1 MTPKM
6 CFRPRLVRGVMV
18 PGCGGTCEACQ
29 SYVRARWIARVG
41 HETDGRKSWVVT
53 LTYAGSVEP
62 GYDEVQK
69 AVKRMRK
76 AGLEPRYFA
85 VIERGSLR
93 GRWHCHMI
101 VTCDCTRR
109 KLEKHWHAGFSKAK
123 LLGRGGAAAYVTKY
137 LRKGNGRA
145 KASLRYGWSRVLGS
159 TVAAVFRYF
168 PDASVIACNGR
179 KLFKP
184 ERVKANGKLTSI
196 RPVATSPSVWTDEE
210 IEHERNVLRRL
221 DGAKLHR
228 KRSAIQFRLPIGG
241 APMSW
246 RPDAE
251 GGPYVAD

>member
-1 MTPKM
+1 M
-6 CFRPRLVRGVMV
+6 CV
-18 PGCGGTCEACQ
+18 A
-29 SYVRARWIARVG
+29 YARARWVARVG

-53 LTYAGSVEP
+53 LTYGGSVEP

-76 AGLEPRYFA
+76 AGLDPRYFA
-85 VIERGSLR
+85 VVERGSLR

-109 KLEKHWHAGFSKAK
+109 ALEKHWSAGFSKAK

-145 KASLRYGWSRVLGS
+145 KASLRYGWSRVLGIPA
-159 TVAAVFRYF
+159 VAEVFAHF
-168 PDASVIACNGR
+168 PDAVVLSCNGR

-184 ERVKANGKLTSI
+184 ERQKVKEKLTPI
-196 RPVATSPSVWTDEE
+196 RPVATAPSIWTDQE
-210 IEHERNVLRRL
+210 IEHERSVLRRL
-221 DGAKLHR
+221 DGAKRHR
-228 KRSAIQFRLPIGG
+228 KRSASQLLFPIGG

-251 GGPYVAD
+251 GGPYVSD